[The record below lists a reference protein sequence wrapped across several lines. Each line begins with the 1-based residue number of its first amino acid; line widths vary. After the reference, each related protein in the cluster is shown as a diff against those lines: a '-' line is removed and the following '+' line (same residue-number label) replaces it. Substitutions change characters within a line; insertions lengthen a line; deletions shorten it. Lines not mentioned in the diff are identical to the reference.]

1 MRSLVTQEELSVEPL
16 ALLLHIERGQLRWFG
31 HLFWM
36 PPECLPTW
44 RRSRGRPRTSC
55 GITSPGLGMPRC
67 PSDNPEE
74 LEEVSR
80 EREV

>member
-36 PPECLPTW
+36 PP
-44 RRSRGRPRTSC
+44 
-55 GITSPGLGMPRC
+55 
-67 PSDNPEE
+67 D
-74 LEEVSR
+74 LEEIPGKT
-80 EREV
+80 